1 MSMYPSTGGAL
12 INAFNP
18 TLFDSYKSAGWQ
30 RLASKLSDKYPEMD
44 VPVSDTPSFDNDRLR
59 RVDWATQAGM
69 TAGLLRHQLDP
80 VYYHLLRVRYTHDGN
95 PVKTGN
101 YRLRLVMTDNLR
113 SALLESWPVIR
124 KGLVDQGKIRGSVL
138 ANEKRLQYMAL
149 RALRPD
155 VVLQPFQASDD
166 EKQKSIDHQQ
176 WEVRKAIK
184 ELVRVAT
191 SRAEH
196 VLTVADLINDDS

>member
-18 TLFDSYKSAGWQ
+18 SLFDSYKSAGWQ
-30 RLASKLSDKYPEMD
+30 RLASKLSDKYPELE
-44 VPVSDTPSFDNDRLR
+44 VPVVEVFNFDNDRLR

-113 SALLESWPVIR
+113 SALLEGWPVLR
-124 KGLVDQGKIRGSVL
+124 EGLIDQGKIRGSVL

-166 EKQKSIDHQQ
+166 ENQRTIDRQQ
-176 WEVRKAIK
+176 YEVRKALK
-184 ELVRVAT
+184 ELVTAAI

-196 VLTVADLINDDS
+196 VLAVADLIHDDS

>member
-30 RLASKLSDKYPEMD
+30 LLASKLSDKYPELD
-44 VPVSDTPSFDNDRLR
+44 IPVQLDPNFDKDRLT

-80 VYYHLLRVRYTHDGN
+80 VSYQLLRVRYTHDGN
-95 PVKTGN
+95 PIKTGN
-101 YRLRLVMTDNLR
+101 YRLRLAMTDNLR
-113 SALLESWPVIR
+113 DALQEGWPVIR
-124 KGLVDQGKIRGSVL
+124 KGLIDQGLVRGSVL

-155 VVLQPFQASDD
+155 IVLQPFQASDD
-166 EKQKSIDHQQ
+166 ENQRTIDHQQ
-176 WEVRKAIK
+176 WEVRKA
-184 ELVRVAT
+184 VRQLIDLAT
-191 SRAEH
+191 KRAEF
-196 VLTVADLINDDS
+196 VLALADLVNHDC